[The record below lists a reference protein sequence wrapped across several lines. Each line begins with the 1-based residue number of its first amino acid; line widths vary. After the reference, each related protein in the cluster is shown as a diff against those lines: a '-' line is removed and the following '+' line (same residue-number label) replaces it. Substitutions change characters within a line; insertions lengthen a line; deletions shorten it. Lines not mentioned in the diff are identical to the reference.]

1 MNKSI
6 LLVLSAFLLFLS
18 CQKNALI
25 DSEANDS
32 GLFVHVEQ
40 DEVVRTGLD
49 ENNNVLWSEGDL
61 LVAFM
66 KSTLGLK
73 YKIDDSYVGKNYG
86 YFYKVP
92 SASSGDIFAGMELK
106 HNVAYYPYSET
117 VECIK
122 YGNDYAVYVVLPAE
136 QTYDVESFA
145 DNAFPM
151 VAVSDDDDIDFCN
164 VCGGMKILLKGT
176 SKISSVK
183 VEGKNNEKLSG
194 SAVVVAYVDD
204 TKPNI
209 TMDPDAATYAILNC
223 ADIQLNETTATE
235 FIITLPPTVF
245 TKGFVVTVT
254 DSEGNIQIIETD
266 KSNEVKRSSLLVMPE
281 VTLEPQ
287 DNAVN
292 LSYSGTANCYIVSET
307 GLYKFTPTKG
317 SSDENVGEIYSVD
330 VLWESFGTTVIPN
343 VGDLLKNIV
352 YKNDFIY
359 FDTSSSFQVGNA
371 VIAAMDENGNILWS
385 WHIWFTDKPDEQE
398 YYNNA
403 GIVMDRNLGATS
415 AAPGNVGT
423 LGLFYQWGRKDPFLG
438 SSSIS
443 SNTIAKSTISWP
455 NRVISDSSFG
465 TIAYATQNP
474 TTFVKYY
481 SGGYDYSEDWCYISN
496 EELWTPSGSQK
507 SIYDPCPPGWRV
519 PDGGSDGLWTTALGS
534 NTYSDLDDC
543 YDNVNRGYNFSGMFG
558 NSSSIWYPATGY
570 VFYNTSSGK
579 PAINDVGTRS
589 YIWSATTYSTYTK
602 RYAYYL
608 GFDRYD
614 VVSSYAGRGNGY
626 SVRCVQ
632 E

>member
-92 SASSGDIFAGMELK
+92 SGSSGDIFAGMELK

-307 GLYKFTPTKG
+307 GLYK
-317 SSDENVGEIYSVD
+317 
-330 VLWESFGTTVIPN
+330 
-343 VGDLLKNIV
+343 
-352 YKNDFIY
+352 
-359 FDTSSSFQVGNA
+359 
-371 VIAAMDENGNILWS
+371 
-385 WHIWFTDKPDEQE
+385 
-398 YYNNA
+398 
-403 GIVMDRNLGATS
+403 
-415 AAPGNVGT
+415 
-423 LGLFYQWGRKDPFLG
+423 
-438 SSSIS
+438 
-443 SNTIAKSTISWP
+443 
-455 NRVISDSSFG
+455 
-465 TIAYATQNP
+465 
-474 TTFVKYY
+474 
-481 SGGYDYSEDWCYISN
+481 
-496 EELWTPSGSQK
+496 
-507 SIYDPCPPGWRV
+507 
-519 PDGGSDGLWTTALGS
+519 
-534 NTYSDLDDC
+534 
-543 YDNVNRGYNFSGMFG
+543 
-558 NSSSIWYPATGY
+558 
-570 VFYNTSSGK
+570 
-579 PAINDVGTRS
+579 
-589 YIWSATTYSTYTK
+589 
-602 RYAYYL
+602 
-608 GFDRYD
+608 
-614 VVSSYAGRGNGY
+614 
-626 SVRCVQ
+626 
-632 E
+632 